1 MHAKLTAIEYHLPET
16 ILSNQD
22 LSREFP
28 EWQADKIENKIGIS
42 KRHIAGPD
50 ECASDLAVAAAHKL
64 FDSGV
69 CRPEEIDFVLL
80 CTETADYFLPATAC
94 LVQHRLRIPTAAG
107 ALDFN
112 LGCSGFVYGLGLA
125 EGLIVSEQAQRVLL
139 LTVDTFSKFIHPRDK
154 GVRALFGDAAAATLL
169 VASPHPSLGPFI
181 YGTDG
186 AGALNLIVPS
196 GGMREPRTLETAAVT
211 EDQNGNM
218 RSRQNLFMSGGDIFD
233 FALAAV
239 PESVDELLKRARL
252 SFEQIDLFVFH
263 QANRFMLEHLRRS
276 MKIPMGKFQI
286 AMAHSGNTVSSTI
299 PIALHQALAEGRLK
313 EGSTVMLVGFGVG
326 YSWGAT
332 LLRW

>member
-1 MHAKLTAIEYHLPET
+1 
-16 ILSNQD
+16 
-22 LSREFP
+22 
-28 EWQADKIENKIGIS
+28 
-42 KRHIAGPD
+42 
-50 ECASDLAVAAAHKL
+50 
-64 FDSGV
+64 
-69 CRPEEIDFVLL
+69 
-80 CTETADYFLPATAC
+80 
-94 LVQHRLRIPTAAG
+94 LV
-107 ALDFN
+107 
-112 LGCSGFVYGLGLA
+112 
-125 EGLIVSEQAQRVLL
+125 EGLIVSEQAQKVLL
-139 LTVDTFSKFIHPRDK
+139 LTADTFSKFIHPRDK

-169 VASPHPSLGPFI
+169 VASPQPSLGPFI

-186 AGALNLIVPS
+186 AGALNPIVPS
-196 GGMREPRTLETAAVT
+196 GGMREPRTLETAVVR
-211 EDQNGNM
+211 EDQNRNM

-239 PESVDELLKRARL
+239 PDSVDELLKRARL

-276 MKIPMGKFQI
+276 MKIPVEKFQI

>member
-1 MHAKLTAIEYHLPET
+1 MHAKLTAIEYDLPET

-64 FDSGV
+64 FASGV

-94 LVQHRLRIPTAAG
+94 LVQHRLGIPTAAG

-112 LGCSGFVYGLGLA
+112 LGCSGFVYGLGLV
-125 EGLIVSEQAQRVLL
+125 EGLIVSEQAQKVLL
-139 LTVDTFSKFIHPRDK
+139 LTADTFSKFIHPRDK

-169 VASPHPSLGPFI
+169 VASPQPSLGPFI

-196 GGMREPRTLETAAVT
+196 GGMREPRTLETAVVT
-211 EDQNGNM
+211 EDQNRNM

-239 PESVDELLKRARL
+239 PDSVDELLKRARL

-276 MKIPMGKFQI
+276 MKIPVEKFQI